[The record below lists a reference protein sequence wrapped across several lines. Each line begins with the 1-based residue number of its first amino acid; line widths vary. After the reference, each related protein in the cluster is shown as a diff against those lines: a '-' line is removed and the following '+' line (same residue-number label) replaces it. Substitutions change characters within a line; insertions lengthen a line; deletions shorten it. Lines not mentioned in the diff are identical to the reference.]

1 MLMAEFICKKE
12 MKSFSLQIL
21 SSRWFTIF
29 ASLLIMS
36 VNGTSYMFG
45 LYSGD
50 IKTSLGYDQTTL
62 NTLSFFKDLGG
73 NLGVSAGLVYEIM
86 PTWVV
91 LSIGAIMNFSAYFL
105 IWVTVTGRINKPRL
119 WQVCLYMCLATNAA
133 SYPNTG
139 ALVTCLK
146 NFPESRGS
154 VIGLLKGLIGL
165 SGAIMTQLYHSFYG
179 NDSKSLILLIAWFP
193 AIVPLLFLRT
203 IRIMKVVQ
211 QEKEL
216 KVFYKFL
223 YAALGLAGFIMLIII
238 IQNKLKF
245 TRSEYISSATF
256 VLALLFLPLAIVI
269 KEEFTLWQSKKQN
282 LNDHSQLNVV
292 AENPSAVV
300 TTPLGGRLE
309 PFSCIVNIF
318 NQPDRGEDYT
328 ILQAI
333 SSIDML
339 IILIATTCGVGGALA
354 AIDNLGQIAD
364 SLGYKTHNIGTFI
377 SLVSVWNFLGRVL
390 ASFASE
396 VALTKYK
403 FPRPL
408 MLTFVIL
415 FSCIGHVLIAFGV
428 GHSLYISSIII
439 GFCLG
444 AQLPLV
450 STIISEIFGLKHFST
465 LYSIGSVSSPIG
477 SYIFN
482 VKVAGHLYDKEALK
496 QMEAS
501 GLKRE
506 AGKELNCSG
515 VHCFREAFVI
525 ITAATFLG
533 FLVSIILVYRTRRFY
548 KGDIY
553 KKFREEAVVAEAE
566 GVVPSRETEART
578 KVDAVV
584 VPPPQ

>member
-179 NDSKSLILLIAWFP
+179 NDSKSLILLIAWIP

-245 TRSEYISSATF
+245 TRSEYISSTTF

-339 IILIATTCGVGGALA
+339 IIFIATTCGVGGALA

-465 LYSIGSVSSPIG
+465 LYSVGSVSSPIG

>member
-179 NDSKSLILLIAWFP
+179 NDSKSLILLIAWIP

-245 TRSEYISSATF
+245 TRSEYISSTTF

-566 GVVPSRETEART
+566 GVVPSGETEART

>member
-139 ALVTCLK
+139 ALVTCVK

-179 NDSKSLILLIAWFP
+179 NDSKSLILLIAWIP

-465 LYSIGSVSSPIG
+465 LYSVGSVSSPIG

>member
-139 ALVTCLK
+139 ALVTCVK

-179 NDSKSLILLIAWFP
+179 NDSKSLILLIAWIP

-364 SLGYKTHNIGTFI
+364 SLGYKTHNIGTFT

-465 LYSIGSVSSPIG
+465 LYSVGSVSSPIG

-496 QMEAS
+496 QMEAL

-506 AGKELNCSG
+506 AGKELNCTG

>member
-139 ALVTCLK
+139 ALVTCVK

-179 NDSKSLILLIAWFP
+179 NDSKSLILLIAWIP

-364 SLGYKTHNIGTFI
+364 SLGYKTHNIGTFT

-465 LYSIGSVSSPIG
+465 LYSVGSVSSPIG

-496 QMEAS
+496 QMEAL

-506 AGKELNCSG
+506 AGKELNCTG

-566 GVVPSRETEART
+566 GVVPSGETEART

>member
-1 MLMAEFICKKE
+1 MAVFICKKE

-139 ALVTCLK
+139 ALVTCVK

-245 TRSEYISSATF
+245 TRSEYISSTTF

-339 IILIATTCGVGGALA
+339 IIFIATTCGVGGALA

-465 LYSIGSVSSPIG
+465 LYSVGSVSSPIG

>member
-1 MLMAEFICKKE
+1 MLMAVFICKKE

-139 ALVTCLK
+139 ALVTCVK

-245 TRSEYISSATF
+245 TRSEYISSTTF

-465 LYSIGSVSSPIG
+465 LYSVGSVSSPIG

>member
-1 MLMAEFICKKE
+1 MR
-12 MKSFSLQIL
+12 SFSLQIL

-86 PTWVV
+86 PPWVV
-91 LSIGAIMNFSAYFL
+91 LSIGAVMNFSAYFL

-139 ALVTCLK
+139 ALVTCVK

-165 SGAIMTQLYHSFYG
+165 SGAIMTQLYHAFYG
-179 NDSKSLILLIAWFP
+179 NDSKSLILLIAWIP

-203 IRIMKVVQ
+203 MRIMKVVQ

-216 KVFYKFL
+216 K
-223 YAALGLAGFIMLIII
+223 
-238 IQNKLKF
+238 
-245 TRSEYISSATF
+245 
-256 VLALLFLPLAIVI
+256 
-269 KEEFTLWQSKKQN
+269 N

-300 TTPLGGRLE
+300 TPLE
-309 PFSCIVNIF
+309 PFPCIVSIF

-428 GHSLYISSIII
+428 EHSLYISSIII

-450 STIISEIFGLKHFST
+450 SAIISEIFGLKHFST
-465 LYSIGSVSSPIG
+465 LYSVGSVSSPIG

-482 VKVAGHLYDKEALK
+482 VKVAGNLYDKEALK
-496 QMEAS
+496 QMEAL

-515 VHCFREAFVI
+515 VHCFRKAFVI

-553 KKFREEAVVAEAE
+553 KKFTEEAVATEAK
-566 GVVPSRETEART
+566 GVVPS
-578 KVDAVV
+578 
-584 VPPPQ
+584 

>member
-1 MLMAEFICKKE
+1 MAEFICKKE
-12 MKSFSLQIL
+12 MRSFSLQII

-86 PTWVV
+86 PPWVV
-91 LSIGAIMNFSAYFL
+91 LSIGAVMNFSAYFL

-139 ALVTCLK
+139 ALVTCVK

-165 SGAIMTQLYHSFYG
+165 SGAIMTQLYHAFYG
-179 NDSKSLILLIAWFP
+179 NDSKSLILLIAWIP

-203 IRIMKVVQ
+203 MRIMKVVQ

-223 YAALGLAGFIMLIII
+223 YTALGLAGFIMLIII

-245 TRSEYISSATF
+245 TRAEYISSATF
-256 VLALLFLPLAIVI
+256 VLAFLFLPLAIVI

-300 TTPLGGRLE
+300 TPPLGGRLE
-309 PFSCIVNIF
+309 PFPCIVSIF

-396 VALTKYK
+396 VALTNYK

-428 GHSLYISSIII
+428 EHSLYISSIII

-450 STIISEIFGLKHFST
+450 SAIISEIFGLKHFST
-465 LYSIGSVSSPIG
+465 LYSVGSVSSPIG

-482 VKVAGHLYDKEALK
+482 VKVAGNLYDKEALK
-496 QMEAS
+496 QMEAL

-515 VHCFREAFVI
+515 VHCFRKAFVI

-553 KKFREEAVVAEAE
+553 KKFTEEAVATEAK
-566 GVVPSRETEART
+566 GVVPS
-578 KVDAVV
+578 
-584 VPPPQ
+584 

>member
-179 NDSKSLILLIAWFP
+179 NDSKSLILLIAWIP

-465 LYSIGSVSSPIG
+465 LYSVGSVSSPIG

-566 GVVPSRETEART
+566 GVVPSGETEART

>member
-339 IILIATTCGVGGALA
+339 IIFIATTCGVGGALA

-465 LYSIGSVSSPIG
+465 LYSVGSVSSPIG

-566 GVVPSRETEART
+566 GVVPSGETEART

>member
-139 ALVTCLK
+139 ALVTCVK

-179 NDSKSLILLIAWFP
+179 NDSKSLILLIAWIP

>member
-1 MLMAEFICKKE
+1 

-139 ALVTCLK
+139 ALVTCVK

-179 NDSKSLILLIAWFP
+179 NDSKSLILLIAWIP

-465 LYSIGSVSSPIG
+465 LYSVGSVSSPIG

>member
-139 ALVTCLK
+139 ALVTCVK

-179 NDSKSLILLIAWFP
+179 NDSKSLILLIAWIP

-465 LYSIGSVSSPIG
+465 LYSVGSVSSPIG

-496 QMEAS
+496 QMEAL

-506 AGKELNCSG
+506 AGKELNCTG

>member
-139 ALVTCLK
+139 ALVTCVK

-179 NDSKSLILLIAWFP
+179 NDSKSLILLIAWIP

-465 LYSIGSVSSPIG
+465 LYSVGSVSSPIG

-506 AGKELNCSG
+506 AEKELNCSG

>member
-1 MLMAEFICKKE
+1 MLMAVFICKKE

-139 ALVTCLK
+139 ALVTCVK

-179 NDSKSLILLIAWFP
+179 NDSKSLILLIAWIP

-465 LYSIGSVSSPIG
+465 LYSVGSVSSPIG

>member
-1 MLMAEFICKKE
+1 MQKE

-21 SSRWFTIF
+21 SSRWFMIF

-50 IKTSLGYDQTTL
+50 IKKSLGYDQTTL
-62 NTLSFFKDLGG
+62 NALSFFKDLGG

-86 PTWVV
+86 PPWVV

-105 IWVTVTGRINKPRL
+105 IWVAVTGRITKPL
-119 WQVCLYMCLATNAA
+119 VWQMCLYICLATNAA

-139 ALVTCLK
+139 ALVTCVK

-165 SGAIMTQLYHSFYG
+165 SGAIMTQIYHAFYG
-179 NDSKSLILLIAWFP
+179 NDSKSLILLIAWIP
-193 AIVPLLFLRT
+193 AIFPLVFLRT
-203 IRIMKVVQ
+203 IRIMKVVRG
-211 QEKEL
+211 EKEL
-216 KVFYKFL
+216 KVFYNFL
-223 YAALGLAGFIMLIII
+223 YTALGLAGFIMFIII

-245 TRSEYISSATF
+245 TRAEYIGSATF

-269 KEEFTLWQSKKQN
+269 KEEFALWQSKKQTM
-282 LNDHSQLNVV
+282 NDHYQLNVV

-300 TTPLGGRLE
+300 TKPLGAKLE
-309 PFSCIVNIF
+309 PLSCIVSIF

-333 SSIDML
+333 FSIDML

-364 SLGYKTHNIGTFI
+364 SQGYKTHNIATFI
-377 SLVSVWNFLGRVL
+377 SLMSVWNFLGRVL
-390 ASFASE
+390 SSFASE
-396 VALTKYK
+396 IALTKYK

-408 MLTFVIL
+408 ILTFVIL
-415 FSCIGHVLIAFGV
+415 LSCVGHILIAFGV
-428 GHSLYISSIII
+428 QNSLYISSIII

-450 STIISEIFGLKHFST
+450 SAIISEIFGLKHFST
-465 LYSIGSVSSPIG
+465 LYSVGSVSSPIG

-496 QMEAS
+496 QMEAL
-501 GLKRE
+501 GLRRE

-515 VHCFREAFVI
+515 VHCFRKAFVI
-525 ITAATFLG
+525 VTAATFFG
-533 FLVSIILVYRTRRFY
+533 FLVSIVLVYRTRKFY

-553 KKFREEAVVAEAE
+553 KKFREEAVVMEAD
-566 GVVPSRETEART
+566 GVNIPPGETEAKE
-578 KVDAVV
+578 KVDANAGTSTSIIT
-584 VPPPQ
+584 PNH

>member
-1 MLMAEFICKKE
+1 MLMAVFICKKE

-179 NDSKSLILLIAWFP
+179 NDSKSLILLIAWIP

-245 TRSEYISSATF
+245 TRSEYISSTTF

-339 IILIATTCGVGGALA
+339 IIFIATTCGVGGALA

-465 LYSIGSVSSPIG
+465 LYSVGSVSSPIG

-566 GVVPSRETEART
+566 GVVPSGETEART